1 MLCAGECRGGEGGL
15 AWNCGSFLAFTHFL
29 RLFLLFICRRCVV
42 AASLP
47 AASLVRVF
55 SRPHLQWR
63 LQLKADVSLPL
74 PLPHPLSLSLRSL
87 IAVVLVRA
95 RSAFSS
101 CRRRR
106 RLALFLYYQRE
117 RTAAALLL
125 LRNCFKLCLSQPL
138 PVPPPPFYPL
148 RQALHARH
156 CVCFLY
162 PLPTGFKGYNDFVPT
177 EEGLADSFKY
187 IYSCSESICLPVSPL
202 VCQSSVYLQSVFP
215 FVFFISLVC
224 LYHFCLSVFPSVFF
238 VSSAFLLSVFCPS
251 FPLLFDCLSVFLSV
265 WTSISQR
272 LKELQLP

>member
-1 MLCAGECRGGEGGL
+1 MYGGMGG

-74 PLPHPLSLSLRSL
+74 PLPLSFSL

-101 CRRRR
+101 CRHRR

-138 PVPPPPFYPL
+138 PVPPPFLTPFDKHYTQDIAFAFYTRYL
-148 RQALHARH
+148 EGSMGIMTLCQLKGNVGNRQKKIAWQIAL
-156 CVCFLY
+156 
-162 PLPTGFKGYNDFVPT
+162 
-177 EEGLADSFKY
+177 SIY
-187 IYSCSESICLPVSPL
+187 IL
-202 VCQSSVYLQSVFP
+202 VQNLS
-215 FVFFISLVC
+215 VC
-224 LYHFCLSVFPSVFF
+224 LSLPLFVSLLYIFSLSLLLSSLYLLSVFTSSVCLSFPLY
-238 VSSAFLLSVFCPS
+238 SAFLLSVFCPS
-251 FPLLFDCLSVFLSV
+251 FPLRLSLFCLTVCLTFCPYEHLYL
-265 WTSISQR
+265 R
-272 LKELQLP
+272 D